1 MPGLSH
7 PQSPIEVLHI
17 ASGDRWAGA
26 EVQLWTLVRHLNRR
40 EDTRARVVL
49 LNEGETA
56 ERLREAGVAVDILD
70 ESRLNGFQILLGLRR
85 LIRLHRP
92 DVIHTHRQKE
102 NIIGSFAN
110 ATTLRV
116 PCVRTV
122 HGAPEHTP
130 PLSRPHKRIFR
141 WLDWIAG
148 RYIQSRIIAV
158 TDELGRQ
165 LSREF
170 PPSHVIAIENGVD
183 VEAIRGAH
191 DFGAA
196 DFRTALPQHRHI
208 GIVGRLEP
216 VKRID
221 IFLDMAADLVAG
233 TPPWPLAFHVF
244 GDGSL
249 LTQLRKHA
257 RRLQIYPY
265 VTFHGHRTDIHT
277 CIASLDIMIMCSDHE
292 GMPMAAL
299 EALALG
305 VPVIANR
312 TGGLIGAMDG
322 GDAGILLTSRTGASY
337 ADAVREL
344 LSSPQR
350 AQSMAETARRHIAG
364 HLSAARNA
372 ERIAEIYRTLQHR
385 AV

>member
-102 NIIGSFAN
+102 NILGSLAN

-122 HGAPEHTP
+122 HGAPEHAP
-130 PLSRPHKRIFR
+130 PWSRPHKRIFR
-141 WLDWIAG
+141 WLNWVAG
-148 RYIQSRIIAV
+148 RYIQTRIIAV

-165 LSREF
+165 LGREF
-170 PPSHVIAIENGVD
+170 PPNHVIAIENGVD
-183 VEAIRGAH
+183 VEAISGAH
-191 DFGAA
+191 DLGPA

-221 IFLDMAADLVAG
+221 IFLDMAADLLAG
-233 TPPWPLAFHVF
+233 TPPSPLAFHVF
-244 GDGSL
+244 GDGS
-249 LTQLRKHA
+249 
-257 RRLQIYPY
+257 
-265 VTFHGHRTDIHT
+265 
-277 CIASLDIMIMCSDHE
+277 E
-292 GMPMAAL
+292 L
-299 EALALG
+299 EH
-305 VPVIANR
+305 I
-312 TGGLIGAMDG
+312 TE
-322 GDAGILLTSRTGASY
+322 
-337 ADAVREL
+337 VREAPSDRSL
-344 LSSPQR
+344 RNVSR
-350 AQSMAETARRHIAG
+350 APNG
-364 HLSAARNA
+364 HPHL
-372 ERIAEIYRTLQHR
+372 HR
-385 AV
+385 EPGYPNHVFRP

>member
-1 MPGLSH
+1 MPAPPH
-7 PQSPIEVLHI
+7 EKSPIEVLHI
-17 ASGDRWAGA
+17 ASGDLWAGA

-40 EDTRARVVL
+40 DDTRARVIL

-56 ERLREAGVAVDILD
+56 ERLREAGIAVDILD
-70 ESRLNGFQILLGLRR
+70 EFRLNGFQILRGLRR

-102 NIIGSFAN
+102 NILGSLAN
-110 ATTLRV
+110 VTTLRV

-122 HGAPEHTP
+122 HGAPEHAP
-130 PLSRPHKRIFR
+130 PWSRPDKRILR
-141 WLDWIAG
+141 GLDWLAG
-148 RYIQSRIIAV
+148 RYIQNRIIAV
-158 TDELGRQ
+158 TEELGRQ
-165 LSREF
+165 LGREF
-170 PPSHVIAIENGVD
+170 APNQVIVVENGVD
-183 VEAIRGAH
+183 VEEISRVRELGP
-191 DFGAA
+191 A

-208 GIVGRLEP
+208 GIVGRIEP

-221 IFLDMAADLVAG
+221 IFLDMAADLLADSS
-233 TPPWPLAFHVF
+233 PWPLAFHVF

-249 LTQLRKHA
+249 IDPLRERAK
-257 RRLQIYPY
+257 RLQIAPY
-265 VTFHGHRTDIHT
+265 VTFHGHRTDIHS

-312 TGGLIGAMDG
+312 TGGLIDALDG
-322 GDAGILLTSRTGASY
+322 GNAGVLLTSRTGTSY
-337 ADAVREL
+337 ADAVRAL

-350 AQSMAETARRHIAG
+350 AMGMAETAGRHVER
-364 HLSAARNA
+364 HFSAARNA
-372 ERIAEIYRTLQHR
+372 ECIAGIYKMIQNGG
-385 AV
+385 V

>member
-70 ESRLNGFQILLGLRR
+70 ESRLNGLQILLGLRR

-130 PLSRPHKRIFR
+130 PLSGPTSESFVG
-141 WLDWIAG
+141 WIGLPAV
-148 RYIQSRIIAV
+148 ISR
-158 TDELGRQ
+158 
-165 LSREF
+165 
-170 PPSHVIAIENGVD
+170 
-183 VEAIRGAH
+183 
-191 DFGAA
+191 AA
-196 DFRTALPQHRHI
+196 
-208 GIVGRLEP
+208 
-216 VKRID
+216 
-221 IFLDMAADLVAG
+221 
-233 TPPWPLAFHVF
+233 
-244 GDGSL
+244 
-249 LTQLRKHA
+249 
-257 RRLQIYPY
+257 
-265 VTFHGHRTDIHT
+265 
-277 CIASLDIMIMCSDHE
+277 
-292 GMPMAAL
+292 
-299 EALALG
+299 
-305 VPVIANR
+305 
-312 TGGLIGAMDG
+312 
-322 GDAGILLTSRTGASY
+322 
-337 ADAVREL
+337 
-344 LSSPQR
+344 
-350 AQSMAETARRHIAG
+350 
-364 HLSAARNA
+364 
-372 ERIAEIYRTLQHR
+372 
-385 AV
+385 